1 MTNQELRD
9 RIKEL
14 NLLPPYIDK
23 EYFLSNGNS
32 YIELNNSGGVV
43 ISLIKSNNIGGKD
56 FSFSFGF
63 IFKKDIVSSML
74 ELNITSYF
82 TVNNELQNKIDE
94 SFSESNPLAFDL
106 LSFYYEKQAAEYN
119 KMILDLLKEDIKE
132 EQQKQKE
139 KEESGEEQ
147 GEDEMSSDELK
158 ELLEQMDNE
167 SRGGQSENSQDDID
181 LEDFLDEV
189 GDNNAEPDFTENYQD
204 KDLKKSIDEKKDI
217 DFQSGGLRGDE
228 KKDIDFQSGGLRGH
242 EDDYF
247 RDLEKII
254 FTEDPISDESLS
266 SFSEFTNTKESD
278 LKRVFGNKSSVDTIL
293 QTMSEEEIE
302 SLSRT
307 LNIES
312 SENRAKKINEIS
324 KKITQG
330 IQNT

>member
-32 YIELNNSGGVV
+32 YNEKNYSGGA
-43 ISLIKSNNIGGKD
+43 IITLMKSNNIGGKD
-56 FSFSFGF
+56 FAFSFGVT
-63 IFKKDIVSSML
+63 FKNDIVSPML
-74 ELNITSYF
+74 NLGINSYF
-82 TVNNELQNKIDE
+82 TVNKELQNKINE

-106 LSFYYEKQAAEYN
+106 ISFYYEKQASEYN

-147 GEDEMSSDELK
+147 GEDEMSSDELQ
-158 ELLEQMDNE
+158 EIIEQMDNE

-204 KDLKKSIDEKKDI
+204 KDLKKNIDEKKEEADG
-217 DFQSGGLRGDE
+217 DFGDMGE
-228 KKDIDFQSGGLRGH
+228 IKL
-242 EDDYF
+242 
-247 RDLEKII
+247 
-254 FTEDPISDESLS
+254 TEDTCD
-266 SFSEFTNTKESD
+266 
-278 LKRVFGNKSSVDTIL
+278 
-293 QTMSEEEIE
+293 
-302 SLSRT
+302 
-307 LNIES
+307 
-312 SENRAKKINEIS
+312 
-324 KKITQG
+324 
-330 IQNT
+330 

>member
-14 NLLPPYIDK
+14 NLLPLYIDK
-23 EYFLSNGNS
+23 EYFLSNGNTYEQKNS
-32 YIELNNSGGVV
+32 DGGTIILLMKENKIGDKYFKFLFHFFFKNTNVSPILELT
-43 ISLIKSNNIGGKD
+43 IKSLFNANKGI
-56 FSFSFGF
+56 
-63 IFKKDIVSSML
+63 
-74 ELNITSYF
+74 E
-82 TVNNELQNKIDE
+82 NEIE
-94 SFSESNPLAFDL
+94 EYFSESTPLAFDL
-106 LSFYYEKQAAEYN
+106 LSFYYEKQASQYN

-147 GEDEMSSDELK
+147 GEDEMSSDELQ

-204 KDLKKSIDEKKDI
+204 KDLKNSIDEKKE
-217 DFQSGGLRGDE
+217 GDGE
-228 KKDIDFQSGGLRGH
+228 KDGDGEKSDWEKGDG
-242 EDDYF
+242 DDYF
-247 RDLEKII
+247 LDLEKMKL
-254 FTEDPISDESLS
+254 TEDPISDESLS
-266 SFSEFTNTKESD
+266 AFSKYTNTKQKD

-324 KKITQG
+324 TKITQG